1 MGRIGTSIQFIIYL
15 KESSDKMV
23 KKFKVLLFESIDQ
36 KGIEILKKKA
46 DIFYVNKYDEETIT
60 EALFG
65 KDAVIKRD
73 RGFITKSMLEKC
85 PTVKVVGRHGVGLD
99 TIDVKGAEELGVYVV
114 NTPYANVEAVAEHS
128 IGLML
133 AVAKPIVKVD
143 KALRENKWDYGHYL
157 IGQELFEKKAGIVG
171 LGRIGLRTAEIC
183 RKGFNMEVSY
193 FSRTRKKKSEKEL
206 GIKYASVEEICQTS
220 DFIIL
225 TLPLNQDTENF
236 FNKEK
241 FALMKSTAYF
251 INNSRG
257 PIVDEKALIDALRK
271 NKIMGAG
278 IDVFAEE
285 PPAKDN
291 PLFDLDNVVVTPH
304 SAANTKNA
312 MIGMAMVVEDI
323 IRILEG
329 KKPMYPANNPN
340 NMDSKI
346 TNK

>member
-1 MGRIGTSIQFIIYL
+1 
-15 KESSDKMV
+15 MV
-23 KKFKVLLFESIDQ
+23 KKYKVLLLENIHQ
-36 KGIEILKKKA
+36 KGIEFLSEKA
-46 DIFYVNKYDEETIT
+46 DIFCINKYDEETIT
-60 EALFG
+60 KALFG

-73 RGFITKSMLEKC
+73 RGFITKSMLKKC
-85 PTVKVVGRHGVGLD
+85 PTVRVIGRHGVGLD

-114 NTPYANVEAVAEHS
+114 NTPYANVEAVAEHN

-143 KALRENKWDYGHYL
+143 KALREGNWDYGHYL
-157 IGQELFEKKAGIVG
+157 VGQELFRKKAGIIG
-171 LGRIGLRTAEIC
+171 LGKIGYRTAEIC
-183 RKGFNMEVSY
+183 KKGFDMEVSY
-193 FSRTRKKKSEKEL
+193 FSRTRKKKTEEEL

-225 TLPLNQDTENF
+225 TLPLNQDTKNF
-236 FNKEK
+236 FNKDK

-257 PIVDEKALIDALRK
+257 PIVDEKVLIDSLKK

-285 PPAKDN
+285 PPAKDD
-291 PLFDLDNVVVTPH
+291 PLFELDNVVVTPH
-304 SAANTKNA
+304 SAANTENA
-312 MIGMAMVVEDI
+312 TIAMAMVAKDV

-329 KKPMYPANNPN
+329 KEPKYPANKP
-340 NMDSKI
+340 K
-346 TNK
+346 K